1 MAVKKG
7 RGQEKRRNTA
17 SRKPKRIVLIAA
29 EGANKTETNYFKG
42 IRSDAVRFL
51 FTSGNETDPVKL
63 MNRLLKEFGE
73 LGLEEDDLAFCL
85 VDGDVNPSKDSQ
97 IAAADRL
104 ANGTYAKQIVSNP
117 CFEVWFLDHYHYTTR
132 QFRSS
137 ADVVAE
143 LSTVC
148 PGYAKGRQDMY
159 ELTKDALQTAV
170 KNAKKQEQHCLDAGN
185 KPHTSAFQPST
196 EVYRIMEAI
205 QEITSS
211 K

>member
-7 RGQEKRRNTA
+7 RGQVKQRGTENRKTKRV
-17 SRKPKRIVLIAA
+17 ILIAA
-29 EGANKTETNYFKG
+29 EGKNKTETNYFKG
-42 IRSDAVRFL
+42 IHSNAVQIW

-63 MNRLLKEFGE
+63 MKRLLMEYEE
-73 LGLEEDDLAFCL
+73 LGLEEDDFAFCP
-85 VDGDVNPSKDSQ
+85 VDGDVNPTKDSQ

-205 QEITSS
+205 QEIEAS